1 MVEASKNG
9 NCVNAFCKCRIPYI
23 SVFKKNCQNWGNHS
37 FHPAEIQSF
46 LVNFFSACI
55 LTQEPNCTGAEAGE
69 PRSGVPAQQP
79 GVQPAAP
86 AALLPPAAGDP
97 HQGGAAGRA
106 GGGAFTGL
114 LAPAGGLV

>member
-1 MVEASKNG
+1 MHF
-9 NCVNAFCKCRIPYI
+9 VNV
-23 SVFKKNCQNWGNHS
+23 VFHTFQFLKNCQNWGNHS

-69 PRSGVPAQQP
+69 PRSGVPPQQP

-106 GGGAFTGL
+106 GGGGGGLTGL

>member
-1 MVEASKNG
+1 M
-9 NCVNAFCKCRIPYI
+9 NAFCKCRIPYI
-23 SVFKKNCQNWGNHS
+23 SVFKKKCQNWGNHS

-86 AALLPPAAGDP
+86 AALLPPAAGLPTDGVS
-97 HQGGAAGRA
+97 HRCSGAGVH
-106 GGGAFTGL
+106 TGL

>member
-1 MVEASKNG
+1 M
-9 NCVNAFCKCRIPYI
+9 NAFCKCRIPYI
-23 SVFKKNCQNWGNHS
+23 SVFKQLSRLGGTIHFILPKFN
-37 FHPAEIQSF
+37 PF
-46 LVNFFSACI
+46 LTICFFACI

-86 AALLPPAAGDP
+86 AALLPPAAWLPTDGVS
-97 HQGGAAGRA
+97 HRCSGA
-106 GGGAFTGL
+106 GGGGGLTGL